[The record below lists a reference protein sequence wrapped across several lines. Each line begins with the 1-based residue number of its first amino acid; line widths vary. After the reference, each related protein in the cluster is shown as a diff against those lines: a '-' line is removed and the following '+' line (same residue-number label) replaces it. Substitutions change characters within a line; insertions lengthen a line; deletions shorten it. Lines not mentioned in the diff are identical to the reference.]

1 MSSEEQAL
9 ELARS
14 QYLSA
19 YERSWR
25 QWRDFIR
32 EQQEERAAKKQEG
45 SGFDAFGMPLL
56 GTREP
61 FTATLPADVRA
72 QYTRVLEER
81 RQETLRAAE
90 ERART
95 AGQPAPD
102 RDTVFDHLL
111 AHIEKE
117 LVGQIEPHG
126 RAIVWHDGHLIDFNH
141 QRVLRQTSDADY
153 RVAQG
158 GSASNPRQRLF
169 LAIGGV
175 LAIVVLMGFA
185 YTRLAGSTVSLQAE
199 QALASING
207 TPIPF
212 WDTTDMAVAGQSFAL
227 TSVQAGYPL
236 QICAPEVSQPLLVPE
251 ASVVLTG
258 TESVR
263 MYELV
268 SLESDRAD
276 LLVSDCEQRSSATI
290 AKGLLQEAQT
300 STQLDPNL
308 LRSISVRGADSDPVR
323 IPQDRMLVSLVL
335 DSQLRERGTLILED
349 GSRFAP
355 TSSETGDLFSLS
367 YLVPLSPVPQAV
379 GLEFVELGHLPAI
392 LAFTL
397 PAPTS
402 HAQLLRDV
410 LQVDAEESEVIAVN
424 GSVGLQIN
432 LVVKNAS
439 NEAISIRSTDPI
451 CRQGTTTLT
460 VQWQE
465 LMLEGNQNQR
475 QALTCVGIDPQRP
488 LEVELA
494 NWAMTFTFLP

>member
-1 MSSEEQAL
+1 MRDQPDL

-25 QWRDFIR
+25 HWRDFIR

-45 SGFDAFGMPLL
+45 SSFDAFGMPLL
-56 GTREP
+56 GTSEP
-61 FTATLPADVRA
+61 FKANLPADVRT
-72 QYTRVLEER
+72 QYVRVLEER
-81 RQETLRAAE
+81 RQETLRTAE

-102 RDTVFDHLL
+102 RDTLFDHLL

-117 LVGQIEPHG
+117 LSGQIEPHG

-158 GSASNPRQRLF
+158 GRAANPRQRLF
-169 LAIGGV
+169 LALGGV

-185 YTRLAGSTVSLQAE
+185 YTRLTSTAVSLQA
-199 QALASING
+199 AHAGASING
-207 TPIPF
+207 TPVPF
-212 WDTTDMAVAGQSFAL
+212 WDTTDMGVAGQSFAL

-236 QICAPEVSQPLLVPE
+236 RICAPETSHELLLPE
-251 ASVVLTG
+251 ASVTLTG

-263 MYELV
+263 SYELI
-268 SLESDRAD
+268 SREAARAD
-276 LLVSDCEQRSSATI
+276 LLLLDCEQRAAATI
-290 AKGLLQEAQT
+290 AKGLVQQAHT
-300 STQLDPNL
+300 STQLDPTL
-308 LRSISVRGADSDPVR
+308 LRSIAVRGADSDPVR
-323 IPQDRMLVSLVL
+323 IPHDRMLVTVGLDPQLGEHGTLVL
-335 DSQLRERGTLILED
+335 VD

-355 TSSETGDLFSLS
+355 TSSESADLTTLT

-379 GLEFVELGHLPAI
+379 GLEFLELGHLPAI

-402 HAQLLRDV
+402 HIQLLRDG
-410 LQVDAEESEVIAVN
+410 LQIDSEQPEVIEVS
-424 GSVGLQIN
+424 GGVGLQIP
-432 LVVKNAS
+432 LVITNAS
-439 NEAISIRSTDPI
+439 NEAIAIRTGDPI
-451 CRQGTTTLT
+451 CGQGNTSLV

-465 LMLEGNQNQR
+465 LTLEGQHTQR
-475 QALTCVGIDPQRP
+475 QRLTCVGIDPQRP
-488 LEVELA
+488 LNVELA
-494 NWAMTFTFLP
+494 NWAMSFSFVP